1 MKRPNSKRRSRGWPG
16 VVIVLSV
23 AVAALCWS
31 RCSVKEPLAGPPPFA
46 GRAGL
51 ELPAGVEPQFV
62 VQCLDG
68 RFTFGYDTTLR
79 RSVWV
84 AHVLTRADVAAD
96 DAERGDS
103 FTVDP
108 EVSGRGWPSA
118 RTSDYVGS
126 GYDRGHLVPSAD
138 RLGSRAENDATFRL
152 SNIAPQHPALNRGVW
167 NSLER
172 QIRRLAARVDSLWI
186 VTGTLTAPSPPRIGA
201 AGVAVPEAF
210 YKVIL
215 ARRGGGGYRAIAF
228 MIPNDEP
235 RSADFRAYA
244 VAVDRVEER
253 AEIDFY
259 PALPEAIEAAVER
272 TAEPRDW
279 NW

>member
-1 MKRPNSKRRSRGWPG
+1 MKRPNSKRRSLGRPG
-16 VVIVLSV
+16 VAILLLL

-31 RCSVKEPLAGPPPFA
+31 RCSVREPLAVPPFA
-46 GRAGL
+46 GRPGL
-51 ELPAGVEPQFV
+51 ELPAGSEPQFV

-84 AHVLTRADVAAD
+84 AHVLTRADAAAGS
-96 DAERGDS
+96 AERSDS

-108 EVSGRGWPSA
+108 AVSGRGWPGA
-118 RTSDYVGS
+118 RTSDYAGS

-138 RLGSRAENDATFRL
+138 RVGSQAENDATFRL

-167 NSLER
+167 NSLEQ

-186 VTGTLTAPSPPRIGA
+186 VTGTLDAPTPPRIGA
-201 AGVAVPEAF
+201 GDIAVPEAF

-215 ARRGGGGYRAIAF
+215 ARRGTGGYRAIAF
-228 MIPNDEP
+228 VVPNGEP
-235 RSADFRAYA
+235 ASADFKAYA
-244 VAVDRVEER
+244 TAVDRVEER
-253 AEIDFY
+253 AAIDFY
-259 PALPEAIEAAVER
+259 PALPEPIEEAAER
-272 TAEPRDW
+272 TAELRDW